1 MIDKK
6 PHTRATL
13 GSGGELMLEL
23 IVIDITETKPK
34 SLYARQFKTHPRVGE
49 WIEIDEN
56 DEGVLYEVVKVAHS
70 TNGGDSDL
78 YVKPLGL
85 TYEVVGN
92 LCGKSD

>member
-6 PHTRATL
+6 PHTRAAL

-23 IVIDITETKPK
+23 IVIDISETKPK

-92 LCGKSD
+92 LCSKSD

>member
-1 MIDKK
+1 MQLVDYKK
-6 PHTRATL
+6 PHTRAAL

-23 IVIDITETKPK
+23 IVIDISETKPK

-70 TNGGDSDL
+70 TNGGD
-78 YVKPLGL
+78 
-85 TYEVVGN
+85 
-92 LCGKSD
+92 